1 MTAPSPKELR
11 MTSYRVPLRALLLTA
26 AVAATL
32 GACQRAEKKE
42 PEAPAATAAAPATDP
57 LKYES
62 ATPWAKVS
70 LTLPEAI
77 KTEPQLYVELYRQ
90 EVADLSQ
97 YAEGAQA
104 DRTEA
109 GGDSAMGPYEK
120 TIIYGDAVQTGRL
133 FSAMRT
139 DFDYSGGAH
148 PNTVATGLLWD
159 KTERRRITSADLFAK
174 GADLS
179 ALERTLCAAVN
190 TAKKARPGAKPVTA
204 TSDTWSCP
212 KLKNVAMILA
222 PGATEGKAGG
232 LTFLLDA
239 YAVGPYVE
247 GAYYI
252 TLPASAFQALLAP
265 AYAAEFAGQPRK
277 TGDVTN
283 DLRPKA

>member
-1 MTAPSPKELR
+1 
-11 MTSYRVPLRALLLTA
+11 MTSYRLRVLLLTA

-32 GACQRAEKKE
+32 GACQRAEKTA
-42 PEAPAATAAAPATDP
+42 PEAPKAAAEATAAGP

-62 ATPWAKVS
+62 VTPYAKVS

-77 KTEPQLYVELYRQ
+77 KTQPELYAGLYRQ
-90 EVADLSQ
+90 EVADLGK

-120 TIIYGDAVQTGRL
+120 TIVYGDPVQTGRL

-148 PNTVATGLLWD
+148 PNTVATALLWD
-159 KTERRRITSADLFAK
+159 KTEKRRIAPADLFAK

-179 ALERTLCAAVN
+179 ALERSLCAAVN
-190 TAKKARPGAKPVTA
+190 TAKKARPGAQPVKVGG
-204 TSDTWSCP
+204 DTWSCP
-212 KLKNVAMILA
+212 KLKDVAVVLA
-222 PGATEGKAGG
+222 PGATAGKAGG

-247 GAYYI
+247 GAYYL
-252 TLPASAFQALLAP
+252 TLPASAFQTLLAP
-265 AYAAEFAGQPRK
+265 AYAAEFAGQPLK
-277 TGDVTN
+277 TGDVTE
-283 DLRPKA
+283 DLRPK

>member
-1 MTAPSPKELR
+1 

-26 AVAATL
+26 AVATTL
-32 GACQRAEKKE
+32 GACQRTEKKA
-42 PEAPAATAAAPATDP
+42 PEASKAVAEAAATGP

-62 ATPWAKVS
+62 ATPYAKVS
-70 LTLPEAI
+70 LSLPEAI
-77 KTEPQLYVELYRQ
+77 KTQPELYASLYRQ
-90 EVADLSQ
+90 EVADLAK

-120 TIIYGDAVQTGRL
+120 TIVYGDPVQTSRL

-148 PNTVATGLLWD
+148 PNTVATALLWD
-159 KTERRRITSADLFAK
+159 KTEKRRITPADLFAK

-179 ALERTLCAAVN
+179 SLERALCDAVN
-190 TAKKARPGAKPVTA
+190 TAKKARPGATPVKVGG
-204 TSDTWSCP
+204 DTWSCP
-212 KLKNVAMILA
+212 RLKDLAIVLA
-222 PGATEGKAGG
+222 PGDAPGKAGG

-239 YAVGPYVE
+239 YAVGPYAE
-247 GAYYI
+247 GPYYL
-252 TLPASAFQALLAP
+252 TLPASAFQTLLAP
-265 AYAAEFAGQPRK
+265 AYASEFGGKPLK

-283 DLRPKA
+283 DLRPK

>member
-1 MTAPSPKELR
+1 MIPSR
-11 MTSYRVPLRALLLTA
+11 SARILLVTV
-26 AVAATL
+26 AVAASL
-32 GACQRAEKKE
+32 AACQRAEKKTA
-42 PEAPAATAAAPATDP
+42 EAPKPAAAASAEGP

-62 ATPWAKVS
+62 ATPYAKTS

-77 KTEPQLYVELYRQ
+77 KTQPDLYASLYRQ
-90 EVADLSQ
+90 EVSDLGK

-109 GGDSAMGPYEK
+109 GGESAMGPYEK
-120 TIIYGDAVQTGRL
+120 TIVYGDPVQTGRL

-148 PNTVATGLLWD
+148 PNTVATALLWD
-159 KTERRRITSADLFAK
+159 KTEKRRITPADLFAK

-179 ALERTLCAAVN
+179 SLERALCDAVN
-190 TAKKARPGAKPVTA
+190 TAKKARPGATPVKVGG
-204 TSDTWSCP
+204 DTWSCP
-212 KLKNVAMILA
+212 KLKDLAIVLA
-222 PGATEGKAGG
+222 PGDAAGKAGG

-247 GAYYI
+247 GAYYL
-252 TLPASAFQALLAP
+252 TLPASTFQSLLAP
-265 AYAAEFAGQPRK
+265 AYASEFGGKPLK

-283 DLRPKA
+283 DLRPK

>member
-1 MTAPSPKELR
+1 MIPSR
-11 MTSYRVPLRALLLTA
+11 SVRILLVTV
-26 AVAATL
+26 AVAASL
-32 GACQRAEKKE
+32 AACQRHEKKA
-42 PEAPAATAAAPATDP
+42 PEASKPVATATAEGP

-62 ATPWAKVS
+62 ATPYAKVS

-77 KTEPQLYVELYRQ
+77 KTQPELYTALYRQ
-90 EVADLSQ
+90 EVADLAK

-120 TIIYGDAVQTGRL
+120 TIVYGDPVQTGRL

-148 PNTVATGLLWD
+148 PNTVATALLWD
-159 KTERRRITSADLFAK
+159 KTEKRRISPADLFAK

-179 ALERTLCAAVN
+179 SLERALCDAVN
-190 TAKKARPGAKPVTA
+190 TAKKARPGATPVSTKA
-204 TSDTWSCP
+204 DTWSCP
-212 KLKNVAMILA
+212 KLKDVAIVLA
-222 PGATEGKAGG
+222 PGDAAGKAGG

-247 GAYYI
+247 GAYYL
-252 TLPASAFQALLAP
+252 TLPASAFQSLLAP
-265 AYAAEFAGQPRK
+265 AYASEFGGKPLK

-283 DLRPKA
+283 DLRPK

>member
-1 MTAPSPKELR
+1 MIPSR
-11 MTSYRVPLRALLLTA
+11 SARILLVTV
-26 AVAATL
+26 AVAASL
-32 GACQRAEKKE
+32 AACQRTEKKE
-42 PEAPAATAAAPATDP
+42 PEASKAATAVAADGP

-62 ATPWAKVS
+62 ATPYAKVS

-77 KTEPQLYVELYRQ
+77 KTQPDLYASLYRQ
-90 EVADLSQ
+90 EVADLAK

-109 GGDSAMGPYEK
+109 GGESAMGPYEK
-120 TIIYGDAVQTGRL
+120 TIVYGDPVQTGRL

-148 PNTVATGLLWD
+148 PNTVATALLWD
-159 KTERRRITSADLFAK
+159 KTEKRRISPADLFAK

-179 ALERTLCAAVN
+179 SLERALCDAVN
-190 TAKKARPGAKPVTA
+190 TAKKARPGAQPISTKA
-204 TSDTWSCP
+204 DTWSCP
-212 KLKNVAMILA
+212 KLKDVAVVLA
-222 PGATEGKAGG
+222 PGATAGKAGG

-247 GAYYI
+247 GAYYL
-252 TLPASAFQALLAP
+252 TLPASTFQSLLAP
-265 AYAAEFAGQPRK
+265 AYAPEFGGKPLK

-283 DLRPKA
+283 DLRPK

>member
-1 MTAPSPKELR
+1 
-11 MTSYRVPLRALLLTA
+11 MTSYRVPLRALLLTV
-26 AVAATL
+26 AVAASL
-32 GACQRAEKKE
+32 AACQRTEKKE
-42 PEAPAATAAAPATDP
+42 PEASKPAATAQADGP

-62 ATPWAKVS
+62 ATPYAKVS

-77 KTEPQLYVELYRQ
+77 KTQPDLYASLYRQ
-90 EVADLSQ
+90 EVSDLGK

-109 GGDSAMGPYEK
+109 GGESAMGPYEK
-120 TIIYGDAVQTGRL
+120 TIVYGDPVQTGRL

-148 PNTVATGLLWD
+148 PNTVSTALLWD
-159 KTERRRITSADLFAK
+159 KTEKRRISPADLFAK

-179 ALERTLCAAVN
+179 SLERALCDAVN
-190 TAKKARPGAKPVTA
+190 TAKKARPGATPVKVGG
-204 TSDTWSCP
+204 DTWSCP
-212 KLKNVAMILA
+212 RLKDLAIVLA
-222 PGATEGKAGG
+222 PGDAPGKAGG

-247 GAYYI
+247 GAYYL
-252 TLPASAFQALLAP
+252 TLPASTFQSLLAP
-265 AYAAEFAGQPRK
+265 AYASEFGGKPLK

-283 DLRPKA
+283 DLRPK

>member
-1 MTAPSPKELR
+1 
-11 MTSYRVPLRALLLTA
+11 MTSYRVPLRALLLTV
-26 AVAATL
+26 AVAASL
-32 GACQRAEKKE
+32 AACQRTEKKE
-42 PEAPAATAAAPATDP
+42 AEASKPAATAQADGP

-62 ATPWAKVS
+62 ATPYAKVS

-77 KTEPQLYVELYRQ
+77 KTQPDLYASLYRQ
-90 EVADLSQ
+90 EVSDLGK

-109 GGDSAMGPYEK
+109 GGESAMGPYEK
-120 TIIYGDAVQTGRL
+120 TIVYGDPVQTGRL

-148 PNTVATGLLWD
+148 PNTVATALLWD
-159 KTERRRITSADLFAK
+159 KTEKRRITPADLFVK

-179 ALERTLCAAVN
+179 SLERALCDAVN
-190 TAKKARPGAKPVTA
+190 TAKKARPGATPVKVGG
-204 TSDTWSCP
+204 DTWSCP
-212 KLKNVAMILA
+212 RLKDLAIVLA
-222 PGATEGKAGG
+222 PGDAPGKAGG

-247 GAYYI
+247 GAYYL
-252 TLPASAFQALLAP
+252 TLPASTFQSLLAP
-265 AYAAEFAGQPRK
+265 AYASEFGGKPLK

-283 DLRPKA
+283 DLRPK

>member
-1 MTAPSPKELR
+1 MIPSRTAR
-11 MTSYRVPLRALLLTA
+11 ILLVTV
-26 AVAATL
+26 AVAASL
-32 GACQRAEKKE
+32 AACQRAEKKE
-42 PEAPAATAAAPATDP
+42 AEAPKAAAAAADGP

-62 ATPWAKVS
+62 ATPYAKVS

-77 KTEPQLYVELYRQ
+77 KTQPDLYAGLYRQ
-90 EVADLSQ
+90 EVADLAK

-120 TIIYGDAVQTGRL
+120 TIVYGDPVQTGRL

-148 PNTVATGLLWD
+148 PNTVATALLWD
-159 KTERRRITSADLFAK
+159 KTEKRRITPADLFAK

-179 ALERTLCAAVN
+179 SLERALCDAAN
-190 TAKKARPGAKPVTA
+190 TAKKARPGAQPVKVGGDMWA
-204 TSDTWSCP
+204 CP
-212 KLKNVAMILA
+212 KLKDLAIVLA
-222 PGATEGKAGG
+222 PGDAAGKAGG

-252 TLPASAFQALLAP
+252 TLPASAFQTLLAP
-265 AYAAEFAGQPRK
+265 AYAAEFGGQPLK
-277 TGDVTN
+277 AGDVTE
-283 DLRPKA
+283 DLRPK

>member
-1 MTAPSPKELR
+1 MIPSR
-11 MTSYRVPLRALLLTA
+11 SARILLVTV
-26 AVAATL
+26 AVAASL
-32 GACQRAEKKE
+32 AACQRAEKKE
-42 PEAPAATAAAPATDP
+42 AEAPKAAAAIAADGP

-77 KTEPQLYVELYRQ
+77 KTQPELYASLYRQ
-90 EVADLSQ
+90 EVADLGK

-109 GGDSAMGPYEK
+109 GGESAMGPYEK
-120 TIIYGDAVQTGRL
+120 TIVYGDPVQTGRL

-148 PNTVATGLLWD
+148 PNTVATALLWD
-159 KTERRRITSADLFAK
+159 KTERRRITPADLFAK
-174 GADLS
+174 GADTAS
-179 ALERTLCAAVN
+179 LERALCDAVN
-190 TAKKARPGAKPVTA
+190 TAKKARPNATPVKVGG
-204 TSDTWSCP
+204 DTWSCP
-212 KLKNVAMILA
+212 KLKDVAVVLA
-222 PGATEGKAGG
+222 PGSTEGKAGG

-247 GAYYI
+247 GAYYL
-252 TLPASAFQALLAP
+252 TLPVSAFQGLLAP
-265 AYAAEFAGQPRK
+265 AYAAEFGGQPLK

-283 DLRPKA
+283 ELRPK

>member
-1 MTAPSPKELR
+1 
-11 MTSYRVPLRALLLTA
+11 MTSYRVPLRALLLTVAVAASLAACQRNEQKAPEASKAAA
-26 AVAATL
+26 AVAAD
-32 GACQRAEKKE
+32 G
-42 PEAPAATAAAPATDP
+42 P

-62 ATPWAKVS
+62 ATPYAKVS

-77 KTEPQLYVELYRQ
+77 KTQPDLYASLYRQ
-90 EVADLSQ
+90 EVSDLGK

-109 GGDSAMGPYEK
+109 GGESAMGPYEK
-120 TIIYGDAVQTGRL
+120 TIVYGDPVQTGRL

-148 PNTVATGLLWD
+148 PNTVATALLWD
-159 KTERRRITSADLFAK
+159 KTEKRRISPADLFAK

-179 ALERTLCAAVN
+179 SLERALCDAVN
-190 TAKKARPGAKPVTA
+190 TAKKARPGATPVKVGG
-204 TSDTWSCP
+204 DTWSCP
-212 KLKNVAMILA
+212 RLKDLAIVLA
-222 PGATEGKAGG
+222 PGDAPGKAGG

-247 GAYYI
+247 GAYYL
-252 TLPASAFQALLAP
+252 TLPASTFQSLLAP
-265 AYAAEFAGQPRK
+265 AYASEFGGKPLK

-283 DLRPKA
+283 DLRPK

>member
-1 MTAPSPKELR
+1 
-11 MTSYRVPLRALLLTA
+11 MTSYRLRVLLLTA

-32 GACQRAEKKE
+32 SACQRAEKTA
-42 PEAPAATAAAPATDP
+42 PEAPKAAAEATAAAP

-62 ATPWAKVS
+62 ATPYAKVS

-77 KTEPQLYVELYRQ
+77 KAQPDLYAGLYRQ
-90 EVADLSQ
+90 EVADLGK

-120 TIIYGDAVQTGRL
+120 TIIYADPVQTDRL

-148 PNTVATGLLWD
+148 PNTVATALLWD
-159 KTERRRITSADLFAK
+159 KTEKRRITPADLFAK
-174 GADLS
+174 GADLT

-190 TAKKARPGAKPVTA
+190 TAKKARPGAQPVKVGG
-204 TSDTWSCP
+204 DTWSCP
-212 KLKNVAMILA
+212 KLKDVAVVLA
-222 PGATEGKAGG
+222 PGTTAGKAGG

-247 GAYYI
+247 GAYYL
-252 TLPASAFQALLAP
+252 TLPASAFQTLLAP
-265 AYAAEFAGQPRK
+265 AYAAEFAGQPLK

-283 DLRPKA
+283 DLRPK

>member
-1 MTAPSPKELR
+1 MIPSRTAR
-11 MTSYRVPLRALLLTA
+11 ILLVTV
-26 AVAATL
+26 AVAASL
-32 GACQRAEKKE
+32 AACQRAEKKE
-42 PEAPAATAAAPATDP
+42 AEAPKAAAAAADGP
-57 LKYES
+57 LKYDS
-62 ATPWAKVS
+62 ATPYAKVS

-77 KTEPQLYVELYRQ
+77 KTQPELYASLYRQ
-90 EVADLSQ
+90 EVADLAK

-120 TIIYGDAVQTGRL
+120 TIVYGDPVQTGRL

-148 PNTVATGLLWD
+148 PNTVATALLWD
-159 KTERRRITSADLFAK
+159 KTEKRRITPADLFAK

-179 ALERTLCAAVN
+179 ALERSLCAAVN
-190 TAKKARPGAKPVTA
+190 TAKKARPGAQPISTKA
-204 TSDTWSCP
+204 DTWSCP
-212 KLKNVAMILA
+212 KLKDVAVVLA
-222 PGATEGKAGG
+222 PGATAGKAGG

-252 TLPASAFQALLAP
+252 TLPASAFQSLLAP
-265 AYAAEFAGQPRK
+265 AYASEFGGKPLK

-283 DLRPKA
+283 DLRPK

>member
-1 MTAPSPKELR
+1 MIPSRTAR
-11 MTSYRVPLRALLLTA
+11 ILLVTV
-26 AVAATL
+26 AVAASL
-32 GACQRAEKKE
+32 AACQRAEKKE
-42 PEAPAATAAAPATDP
+42 AEAPKAAAAAADGP
-57 LKYES
+57 LKYDS
-62 ATPWAKVS
+62 ATPYAKVS

-77 KTEPQLYVELYRQ
+77 KTQPDLYAGLYRQ
-90 EVADLSQ
+90 EVADLAK

-120 TIIYGDAVQTGRL
+120 TIVYGDAVQTGRL

-148 PNTVATGLLWD
+148 PNTVATALLWD
-159 KTERRRITSADLFAK
+159 KTEKRRITPADLFAK

-179 ALERTLCAAVN
+179 ALERSLCAAVN
-190 TAKKARPGAKPVTA
+190 TAKKARPGATPVSTKA
-204 TSDTWSCP
+204 DTWSCP
-212 KLKNVAMILA
+212 KLKDVAVVLA
-222 PGATEGKAGG
+222 PGATAGKAGG

-247 GAYYI
+247 GAYYL
-252 TLPASAFQALLAP
+252 TLPASTFQSLLAP
-265 AYAAEFAGQPRK
+265 AYASEFGGKPLK

-283 DLRPKA
+283 DLRPK